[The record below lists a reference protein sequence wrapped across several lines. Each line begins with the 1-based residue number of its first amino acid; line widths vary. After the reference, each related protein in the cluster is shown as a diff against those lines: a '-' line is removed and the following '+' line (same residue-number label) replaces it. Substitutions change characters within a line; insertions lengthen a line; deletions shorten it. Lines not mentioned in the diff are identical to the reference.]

1 MADRRIYHAN
11 TELTDHSRT
20 SSRLEQRSHRR
31 SKAPAETQTCLGH
44 PRSAR
49 IGREPSRSGF
59 VQYGH
64 RQQVARLRPRPDEI
78 RGSNSFR
85 ADQSPRI
92 RSAKQNPKPVRFE
105 ISEGTRAS
113 IAKWMEDSVASVS
126 VATLMQSVF
135 NSKINDDIRRE
146 YPS

>member
-1 MADRRIYHAN
+1 MGGNGGSED
-11 TELTDHSRT
+11 ESRG
-20 SSRLEQRSHRR
+20 
-31 SKAPAETQTCLGH
+31 CNG
-44 PRSAR
+44 
-49 IGREPSRSGF
+49 
-59 VQYGH
+59 
-64 RQQVARLRPRPDEI
+64 
-78 RGSNSFR
+78 FR